1 MRHLSFAAALLLF
14 SIPALA
20 ADVSGTWTMSL
31 ESPNGAVAASLTLK
45 QEGDKVTGTY
55 HGPRNEAPATG
66 TLNGNDL
73 KLSAEIN
80 AGGQSIPLVITGKI
94 AGDKLEGSL
103 DFAGQRSVSFT
114 ATKKP

>member
-1 MRHLSFAAALLLF
+1 MRHLNIAAALLLF
-14 SIPALA
+14 SISAFA
-20 ADVSGTWTMSL
+20 ADVSGTWAMNL
-31 ESPNGAVAASLTLK
+31 EAGTAEASLTLK
-45 QEGDKVTGTY
+45 QDGDKVTGTY

-80 AGGQSIPLVITGKI
+80 AGGQSVSLVITGKV
-94 AGDKLEGSL
+94 ADNKMKGSL

-114 ATKKP
+114 ATRKP

>member
-31 ESPNGAVAASLTLK
+31 ESPNGAVA
-45 QEGDKVTGTY
+45 D
-55 HGPRNEAPATG
+55 EAPATG